1 MAIVKNP
8 GSMRAGGMGK
18 ADLVAIGARFRVL
31 SVPMRLAILQQLHD
45 GEKSVSALSAAV
57 GTSQPNVSK
66 HLRVLVDAGIVA
78 RREEG
83 ATTWCRIVDTIV
95 FRLCDLVCR
104 GAWGSPVAQ
113 PRPRAGASRKA
124 RARTGR

>member
-1 MAIVKNP
+1 
-8 GSMRAGGMGK
+8 MGK

-104 GAWGSPVAQ
+104 GWGSPVAPPR
-113 PRPRAGASRKA
+113 PRPRASRKA
-124 RARTGR
+124 GVTPRR